1 MRAIVVD
8 GELRLEVADDGK
20 GGADAEGHGLLG
32 LADRAE
38 ALGGRLAVE
47 SPPGDGTVLRATLP
61 LPVPGTG
68 RAPS

>member
-1 MRAIVVD
+1 VVASVAD

-32 LADRAE
+32 LADRVE

-47 SPPGDGTVLRATLP
+47 SPPGGGTAVRAE
-61 LPVPGTG
+61 LPVPSQIG
-68 RAPS
+68 R